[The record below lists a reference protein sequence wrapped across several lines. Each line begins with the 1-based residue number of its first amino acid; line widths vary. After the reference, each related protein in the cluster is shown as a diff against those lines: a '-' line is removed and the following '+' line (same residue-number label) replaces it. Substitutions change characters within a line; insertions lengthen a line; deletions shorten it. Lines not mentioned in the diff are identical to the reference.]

1 MEIVINHGDSL
12 NVVLVG
18 RLDTTTS
25 PVLEKRLKEEDIKEN
40 LVILD
45 FKDLEYISSAGLR
58 VLLALKKNLE
68 ANKKSLEIHNIN
80 DVVNEVFNVTGF
92 SNVLTIK

>member
-1 MEIVINHGDSL
+1 MEITINHGENLVIGL
-12 NVVLVG
+12 NG

-25 PVLEKRLKEEDIKEN
+25 VLLDKQFKDINISEN

-58 VLLALKKNLE
+58 VLLAIKKKLDSVG
-68 ANKKSLEIHNIN
+68 KSLEIHNIN
-80 DVVNEVFNVTGF
+80 PVVKEVFSVTGF
-92 SNVLTIK
+92 KNVLTVK

>member
-1 MEIVINHGDSL
+1 MEITINHGEALVISL
-12 NVVLVG
+12 NG

-25 PVLEKRLKEEDIKEN
+25 VELDKKMKEIEITEN

-58 VLLALKKNLE
+58 VLLAIKRRLDPEGKT
-68 ANKKSLEIHNIN
+68 LEIHNIN
-80 DVVNEVFNVTGF
+80 AVIKEVFSVTGF
-92 SNVLTIK
+92 KNVLTVK

>member
-1 MEIVINHGDSL
+1 MEIVINHGDELKVSL
-12 NVVLVG
+12 SG
-18 RLDTTTS
+18 RLDTSTS
-25 PVLEKRLKEEDIKEN
+25 PILEKRLKEEEIVED

-58 VLLALKKNLE
+58 LLLSLKKTLDAKN
-68 ANKKSLEIHNIN
+68 KSLEIHNIN
-80 DVVNEVFNVTGF
+80 DIVNEVFNVTGF

>member
-1 MEIVINHGDSL
+1 MEITINHGEALVISL
-12 NVVLVG
+12 NG

-25 PVLEKRLKEEDIKEN
+25 VELDKKMKEIEITEN

-58 VLLALKKNLE
+58 VLLAIKRRLDPEGK
-68 ANKKSLEIHNIN
+68 ALEIHNIN
-80 DVVNEVFNVTGF
+80 AVIKEVFSVTGF
-92 SNVLTIK
+92 KNVLTVK

>member
-80 DVVNEVFNVTGF
+80 DVVNEVFKVTGF

>member
-1 MEIVINHGDSL
+1 MEITINHGENLVISL
-12 NVVLVG
+12 NG

-25 PVLEKRLKEEDIKEN
+25 VQLDKQFKDINITES

-58 VLLALKKNLE
+58 VLLTIKKKLDSVE
-68 ANKKSLEIHNIN
+68 KSLEIHNIN
-80 DVVNEVFNVTGF
+80 PVVKEVFSVTGF
-92 SNVLTIK
+92 KNVLTVK